1 MPRQQPVP
9 PATSATLVPCQIEI
23 QNSDNSFM
31 HPQWF
36 CMNSTVKRAK
46 GNSAFVPV
54 PGHFALRSQEAMES
68 MESMESVEREHLI
81 SK

>member
-1 MPRQQPVP
+1 M
-9 PATSATLVPCQIEI
+9 
-23 QNSDNSFM
+23 
-31 HPQWF
+31 
-36 CMNSTVKRAK
+36 KRAK